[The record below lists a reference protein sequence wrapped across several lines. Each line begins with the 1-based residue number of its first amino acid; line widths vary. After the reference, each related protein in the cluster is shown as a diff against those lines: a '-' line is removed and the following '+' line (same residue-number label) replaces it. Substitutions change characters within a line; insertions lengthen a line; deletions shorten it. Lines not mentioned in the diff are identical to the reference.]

1 MKRLSKKEIQER
13 IQKLK
18 DAPAQENGPPM
29 THVEKQLSP
38 QRNSKR
44 IRKKGV

>member
-1 MKRLSKKEIQER
+1 MKKPTKKEIQER

-18 DAPAQENGPPM
+18 EAPKNDSGPPM

-38 QRNSKR
+38 QKNSKR
-44 IRKKGV
+44 IRKQGI

>member
-18 DAPAQENGPPM
+18 DSPSPETGPPM

-38 QRNSKR
+38 QHNSKR